1 MKKSMLNVITL
12 ALVLINLVLTVLL
25 TFSLVSTNNKT
36 NNLITKVSQI
46 IDLDVGGISSD
57 TATKAASSNI
67 DNTTYIDV
75 TNNDSSDITI
85 SYTDSGNKTHYVV
98 LNVSIGLDTKS
109 KDYETKSATI
119 NNGMKIIVSQVTTEA
134 LKYSY
139 NEVTANRTV
148 IEKNLL
154 TYLQD
159 QFQTDMIQS
168 VTLTKILVQ

>member
-1 MKKSMLNVITL
+1 MS
-12 ALVLINLVLTVLL
+12 
-25 TFSLVSTNNKT
+25 
-36 NNLITKVSQI
+36 
-46 IDLDVGGISSD
+46 
-57 TATKAASSNI
+57 
-67 DNTTYIDV
+67 
-75 TNNDSSDITI
+75 
-85 SYTDSGNKTHYVV
+85 HYVV
-98 LNVSIGLDTKS
+98 LPVSIGLDTKS

-139 NEVTANRTV
+139 NEVTANKTV